1 MLRESGSWL
10 DFHPVPRLRILP
22 PKLSRHGAVLQFL
35 NMASPDRKVA
45 LVTGGAVRVGRA
57 LSLGLAEAG
66 YDVAV
71 HYYSSSKAAQ
81 EVVCRIGEMGRLG
94 VLVEGDMGDPAR
106 VEAIA
111 ATVRERCGR
120 LDLLVNNASS
130 FEHADLLDVNADAWD
145 RVMNV
150 NLRGPFL
157 LVRESAALLKEN
169 QGAVVN
175 ILDLGAFKPW
185 THRPHHAVS
194 KAALLHLTKILA
206 RVLAPDVRVNAI
218 APGAVLMP
226 ENSDAADSERARR
239 RTPLGH
245 LGSPEDVLRA
255 VLFLA
260 ASPFITGEVLVVDG
274 GRSLDD

>member
-1 MLRESGSWL
+1 
-10 DFHPVPRLRILP
+10 
-22 PKLSRHGAVLQFL
+22 
-35 NMASPDRKVA
+35 MASPDRKVA

-81 EVVCRIGEMGRLG
+81 EVVRRIGEMGRRG

-175 ILDLGAFKPW
+175 ILDLGAFEPW

-239 RTPLGH
+239 RTPLGY

>member
-1 MLRESGSWL
+1 
-10 DFHPVPRLRILP
+10 
-22 PKLSRHGAVLQFL
+22 
-35 NMASPDRKVA
+35 MASPNRKVA

-71 HYYSSSKAAQ
+71 HYYSSSTAAR
-81 EVVCRIGEMGRLG
+81 EVVRRIGEMGRRG
-94 VLVEGDMGDPAR
+94 VLVEGDMADPEG
-106 VEAIA
+106 VQAIA

-120 LDLLVNNASS
+120 LDLLVNSAAS
-130 FEHADLLDVNADAWD
+130 FEPADLLDVDVDAWD
-145 RVMNV
+145 QVMNV

-157 LVRESAALLKEN
+157 LVRESAALLKES
-169 QGAVVN
+169 QGVVVN
-175 ILDLGAFKPW
+175 IVDLGAFKPW
-185 THRPHHAVS
+185 TSHPHHAVS

-206 RVLAPDVRVNAI
+206 KVLAPDVRVNAV

-226 ENSDAADSERARR
+226 EVSDAADSERERHL
-239 RTPLGH
+239 TPLGR
-245 LGSPEDVLRA
+245 LGSPEDVIRT

-274 GRSLDD
+274 GRSLNG

>member
-1 MLRESGSWL
+1 MTST
-10 DFHPVPRLRILP
+10 
-22 PKLSRHGAVLQFL
+22 K
-35 NMASPDRKVA
+35 RKVA

-71 HYYSSSKAAQ
+71 HYRSSSTAARD
-81 EVVCRIGEMGRLG
+81 VVSRVEEMGRRG
-94 VLVEGDMGDPAR
+94 VLVEGDIGDPAG
-106 VEAIA
+106 VQAIA
-111 ATVRERCGR
+111 GAVRERCGR
-120 LDLLVNNASS
+120 LDLLVNSAAS
-130 FEHADLLDVNADAWD
+130 FEPADLLDVDVEAWD
-145 RVMNV
+145 HVMNV

-157 LVRESAALLKEN
+157 LVRESAALLREN

-185 THRPHHAVS
+185 TQHPHHAVS

-206 RVLAPDVRVNAI
+206 RVLAPEVRVNAV

-226 ENSDAADSERARR
+226 EVSDAADRERERR
-239 RTPLGH
+239 RTPLQR
-245 LGSPEDVLRA
+245 LGSPEDVLRT

-274 GRSLDD
+274 GRSLND

>member
-1 MLRESGSWL
+1 
-10 DFHPVPRLRILP
+10 
-22 PKLSRHGAVLQFL
+22 
-35 NMASPDRKVA
+35 MASPYRKVA

-81 EVVCRIGEMGRLG
+81 EVVRRIGEMGRRG
-94 VLVEGDMGDPAR
+94 VLVEGDMGDPAG

-111 ATVRERCGR
+111 AAVRERCSR
-120 LDLLVNNASS
+120 LDLLVNSAAS
-130 FEHADLLDVNADAWD
+130 FEHADLLAVNVDAWD

-185 THRPHHAVS
+185 THHPHHAVS

-226 ENSDAADSERARR
+226 EDSDAADRDRERR
-239 RTPLGH
+239 RTPLGR

>member
-1 MLRESGSWL
+1 
-10 DFHPVPRLRILP
+10 
-22 PKLSRHGAVLQFL
+22 
-35 NMASPDRKVA
+35 MASPNRKVA

-71 HYYSSSKAAQ
+71 HYYSSSTAAR
-81 EVVCRIGEMGRLG
+81 EVVRRIGEMGRRG
-94 VLVEGDMGDPAR
+94 VLVEGDMADPEG
-106 VEAIA
+106 VQAIA

-120 LDLLVNNASS
+120 LDLLVNSAAS
-130 FEHADLLDVNADAWD
+130 FEPADLLDVDVDAWD
-145 RVMNV
+145 QVMNV

-157 LVRESAALLKEN
+157 LVRESAALLKES
-169 QGAVVN
+169 QGVVVN
-175 ILDLGAFKPW
+175 IVDLGAFKPW
-185 THRPHHAVS
+185 TSHPHHAVS

-206 RVLAPDVRVNAI
+206 KVLAPDVRVNAV

-226 ENSDAADSERARR
+226 EVSDAADSERERHL
-239 RTPLGH
+239 TPLGR
-245 LGSPEDVLRA
+245 LGSPEDVLRT

-274 GRSLDD
+274 GRSLNG